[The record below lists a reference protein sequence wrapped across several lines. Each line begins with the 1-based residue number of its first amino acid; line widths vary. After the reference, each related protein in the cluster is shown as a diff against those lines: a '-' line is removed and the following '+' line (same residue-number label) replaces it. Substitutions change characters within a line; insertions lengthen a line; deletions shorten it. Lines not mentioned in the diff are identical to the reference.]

1 MTIHSRE
8 ELKEKR
14 PQIDLSGP
22 QGNAFCLMGLA
33 KKYAKDLGKDGEAI
47 QKRMQSG
54 GNYESLV
61 KVFEEEF
68 GEYVDLYR

>member
-1 MTIHSRE
+1 MIHSKE

-14 PQIDLSGP
+14 PQINLS
-22 QGNAFCLMGLA
+22 GNAFYLLGLA

-54 GNYESLV
+54 NYESLV

>member
-1 MTIHSRE
+1 MIHSKE

-14 PQIDLSGP
+14 PQINLSGP
-22 QGNAFCLMGLA
+22 HGNAFYLLGLA

-54 GNYESLV
+54 NYESLV